1 MKWLKVNR
9 PPYWFLGNLTLTITL
24 SIVRNL
30 FSLMRLSKIYNW
42 TRPLNNFLRL
52 WAEFDQVEPTAEK
65 SGPRFFP
72 FMFYPWK
79 KEKKTFTPA
88 KTKICSRCKNCGWVK
103 VSVYDSKEAIQPP
116 NSLENEKLRLCSRK

>member
-9 PPYWFLGNLTLTITL
+9 PPFWFLGNLTLTITL

-79 KEKKTFTPA
+79 KEKKLLLLQRRKFAPGV
-88 KTKICSRCKNCGWVK
+88 KIVGG
-103 VSVYDSKEAIQPP
+103 
-116 NSLENEKLRLCSRK
+116 